1 MIRIPLILDAFL
13 DIIYPRIYCILCGE
27 RLEKKALH
35 GICNHCLESLPFIHP
50 PRCAWCSKP
59 VEGENAI
66 CQECRLYGHDYDQA
80 VAVFE
85 YSITMRELIHRYKYG
100 REYSLSRTLGYF
112 MRETLD
118 KTAWNVDLIIPVPLH
133 ENRLKSRGFNQAA
146 LLAEYLSQ
154 RTGIP
159 CRQDI
164 LIRRV
169 DTKTQTSLSRHERTE
184 NLKDAFAIVG
194 SGQDRIKDK
203 NILLVDD
210 VHTTGATADSCS
222 KVLRQAGADKVYV
235 LTIAAVL

>member
-85 YSITMRELIHRYKYG
+85 YSITMRAYTQVQMAG
-100 REYSLSRTLGYF
+100 N
-112 MRETLD
+112 
-118 KTAWNVDLIIPVPLH
+118 TA
-133 ENRLKSRGFNQAA
+133 
-146 LLAEYLSQ
+146 
-154 RTGIP
+154 
-159 CRQDI
+159 
-164 LIRRV
+164 
-169 DTKTQTSLSRHERTE
+169 
-184 NLKDAFAIVG
+184 
-194 SGQDRIKDK
+194 
-203 NILLVDD
+203 
-210 VHTTGATADSCS
+210 
-222 KVLRQAGADKVYV
+222 
-235 LTIAAVL
+235 